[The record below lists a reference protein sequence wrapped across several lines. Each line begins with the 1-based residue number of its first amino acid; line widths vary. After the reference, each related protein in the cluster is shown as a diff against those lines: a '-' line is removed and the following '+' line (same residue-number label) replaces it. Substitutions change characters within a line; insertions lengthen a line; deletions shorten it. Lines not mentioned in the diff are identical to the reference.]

1 MAAEVPSQFLFS
13 VDPDAGLI
21 LGFQIN
27 RDGGL
32 SPVPGS
38 PFVVAD
44 SPRLVAAVG
53 KDLLVAGRTTLT
65 AFTVDKQTGAMKKV
79 DAAPLRSISALVAEP
94 SSGTVFGN
102 TATGE
107 VAIRMVNN
115 KLHLTLVS
123 GVAVSSAEAQRIFGT
138 TVKDVTGKFVFVL
151 DGAGATITAL
161 RAKDGAPLA
170 SYPAGHGASSMAVA
184 VP

>member
-1 MAAEVPSQFLFS
+1 M
-13 VDPDAGLI
+13 D
-21 LGFQIN
+21 
-27 RDGGL
+27 
-32 SPVPGS
+32 
-38 PFVVAD
+38 D
-44 SPRLVAAVG
+44 SPRLVAALG
-53 KDLLVAGRTTLT
+53 KNLLVAGRTMLT
-65 AFTVDKQTGAMKKV
+65 GFRVDKETGAIKKI
-79 DAAPLRSISALVAEP
+79 DAVPLHSISALVAEP

-102 TATGE
+102 AATGQIA
-107 VAIRMVNN
+107 VRMVNN
-115 KLHLTLVS
+115 KLHVTQVS
-123 GVAVSSAEAQRIFGT
+123 GVAFSSADAQRIFGA